1 MSNKNQHNLVIRF
14 EGTKDEYKR
23 LLTCFQSGELEKLL
37 HLPIQD
43 VRLVPAQP
51 EATSAVGRSNEIVP
65 QVLQRVYNSLE
76 SGWQAVELLLN
87 TEQQKLAHGWRS
99 SRQLKAQDL
108 EIPKASNLAIP
119 SEGFMRGINL
129 DLLKIDQQV
138 ALIVALMPGNLP
150 QEIDVLVE
158 VRPTQGQ
165 TALPPDLQLMVID
178 YKGTTVLSAQAVKGD
193 PRITFALTGNI
204 GEPFRVKLA
213 LNDFSYMQEFPI

>member
-1 MSNKNQHNLVIRF
+1 MSHKNQQNIVIRF

-43 VRLVPAQP
+43 VRLVPTQP
-51 EATSAVGRSNEIVP
+51 EATSVVEQLNEIVP

-76 SGWQAVELLLN
+76 SGWQTVESLLDI
-87 TEQQKLAHGWRS
+87 EQQKLAHGWRS
-99 SRQLKAQDL
+99 AGQLQANDM
-108 EIPKASNLAIP
+108 EIPTASMTIP
-119 SEGFMRGINL
+119 AEGFMRGIDL
-129 DLLKIDQQV
+129 DLREIDQQV

-165 TALPPDLQLMVID
+165 TVLPPDLQLMVID
-178 YKGTTVLSAQAVKGD
+178 YKGATVLSAQAAKAD

-204 GEPFRVKLA
+204 GEPFSVKLA
-213 LNDFSYMQEFPI
+213 LNNFSYTQEFPI